1 MTQSQPS
8 DQAHP
13 TGISPPPP
21 EPPSTPSGFFD
32 QIRSLGVRRSS
43 DRWVAGVGGG
53 LARRFGVDP
62 LLIRA
67 GIIALLIFGIGFL
80 AYLIAWALL
89 PDEDGSI
96 LAERAIRDG
105 DGWGVFLLVVI
116 ALSVLGTGPIFA
128 DAGGWWSLVTTLALI
143 GGVWWLVSRHRGSG
157 SDPATTPPPTTP
169 GAGAPTTQGSRPQPV
184 WAPATTHPSGYEPPP
199 AATSPRPTAAA
210 STAYRRPKAPSAGWP
225 GFLLA
230 VGAAVVGYGLGRL
243 AGPLGGASVDLVA
256 MIGATAAAG
265 LVTVVLGLLGRRSA
279 LTSLLSIALA
289 FSLLGTWGVTSAPDG
304 GGQETWR
311 PTAESTQT
319 TYAWNAGQAT
329 LDLRGIT
336 EAPAEPE
343 ITAEVSLGELV
354 VYVPEGIT
362 TRVVATAELG
372 SVTIQGTDA
381 APGIESEGGPSVTT
395 ERVFGEGEPELTV
408 RATVRLGSLRI
419 VPPSDAS

>member
-1 MTQSQPS
+1 MTQTQPQ
-8 DQAHP
+8 DQAPP
-13 TGISPPPP
+13 TGSPPPP
-21 EPPSTPSGFFD
+21 GPTPTSSGFFD
-32 QIRSLGVRRSS
+32 QIRSVGVRRSS

-62 LLIRA
+62 LLVRA

-89 PDEDGSI
+89 PDEDDSI

-116 ALSVLGTGPIFA
+116 ALSVLGAGPLFA

-143 GGVWWLVSRHRGSG
+143 GGVWWLVSRHRGTSWRSG
-157 SDPATTPPPTTP
+157 TTPPPPAPGTATP
-169 GAGAPTTQGSRPQPV
+169 PAPGGRPQPV
-184 WAPATTHPSGYEPPP
+184 WAPATTLPAGYEPPP

-210 STAYRRPKAPSAGWP
+210 STAYRRPKAPSAGLA

-230 VGAAVVGYGLGRL
+230 LGAAVVGYGLGRL
-243 AGPLGGASVDLVA
+243 AGPLGGASGDLVA

-265 LVTVVLGLLGRRSA
+265 LVTLVLGLMGRRSA
-279 LTSLLSIALA
+279 LTSLLSIVLA
-289 FSLLGTWGVTSAPDG
+289 VSLLGTWGATSAPDG
-304 GGQETWR
+304 GGQQTWR
-311 PTAESTQT
+311 PTAESTRT

-329 LDLRGIT
+329 LDLRGVT
-336 EAPAEPE
+336 EPPTQRE
-343 ITAEVSLGELV
+343 ISAEVSLGELV
-354 VYVPEGIT
+354 VYVPAGIT
-362 TRVVATAELG
+362 TRVIATAELG
-372 SVTIQGTDA
+372 SVTVQGTDA

-395 ERVFGEGEPELTV
+395 ERVFGEGEPDLTV

-419 VPPSDAS
+419 VPPSDPA